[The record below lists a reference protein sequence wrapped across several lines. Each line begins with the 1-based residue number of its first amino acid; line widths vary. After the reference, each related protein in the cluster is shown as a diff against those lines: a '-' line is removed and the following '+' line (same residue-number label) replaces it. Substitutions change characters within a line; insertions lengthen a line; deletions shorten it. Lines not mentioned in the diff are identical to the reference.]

1 MVNNS
6 DNALIDVTAVNS
18 GAALWRPAEL
28 ICGTVSEK
36 LTQPRINR
44 TLTNEDARAITEN
57 ITGFFEVLIELSRNA
72 TPDLSNKFTESVDV
86 DSKISGVCY
95 D

>member
-1 MVNNS
+1 MANNF
-6 DNALIDVTAVNS
+6 DDAFIDVTAVNS
-18 GAALWRPAEL
+18 GAVLWCSTEL
-28 ICGTVSEK
+28 ICGMVSEK

-57 ITGFFEVLIELSRNA
+57 ITGFFKVLIELSRNA
-72 TPDLSNKFTESVDV
+72 TPDLSHKFTESAN
-86 DSKISGVCY
+86 SKISGVCY